1 MLQATWEATSEIG
14 AESESIMLYLS
25 TVRQRLEG
33 IALEGQEGKRER
45 GESEGEDEGKQRE
58 EQGQES

>member
-45 GESEGEDEGKQRE
+45 GESEGEDEGKQKG
-58 EQGQES
+58 QGQKS